1 MKYIG
6 FLNLVLW
13 VLFLPSIISGQTE
26 TAIHSLLLKES
37 NLEAVSQ
44 IEWKATSSHT
54 DQTTGI
60 THIYTRQTMN
70 GQPIIGTESSFHFDN
85 SKSKANFSN
94 VQFREQSKLTMSSQV
109 VAVSEMSK
117 SDLLLEIAQHLEIPS
132 HKLNIQIIEEDN
144 VNRKAV
150 LHADNIAEGD
160 IPFEGVLYFD
170 DNGEL
175 KYAYSVQINVK
186 NSTDWWEV
194 IINSMTGEIID
205 KANYTISCA
214 PTSFENYSR
223 AAREKDH
230 NHSHCSD
237 HGHSFGSQNLK
248 AAATAQ
254 ECYLVYPY
262 PMESPYNGPQ
272 VMSNDPADTIASPY
286 GWHDTNGAIGAEY
299 TITRGNNVWAKE
311 DQNGDNEGTI
321 GFSPDGG
328 ANLVFNFPVNDNNDP
343 STFVAGAVTNLF
355 YWNNL
360 VHDVMHYYGFD
371 EASGNFQETNY
382 SGQGQGGDYVNA
394 DAQDSG
400 NCNANFSTP
409 PDGSNPRMQ
418 MYTCNNSNP
427 SHDSDLDNGVIVHEY
442 GHGISIR
449 LTGGA
454 GNSFCLQNDEQMG
467 EGWSDYFALMFTIE
481 PGDLGTDSRGIGN
494 YLIGAPINGDGIRPY
509 PYSTDLSINPQT
521 YDHIKTVSVPHG
533 VGSVWCTMLWEMTWG
548 LIEQYG
554 YDPDIYQGNGGNN
567 LALRLVTEA
576 LKLQPCSPGFVDG
589 RDAILR
595 ADTLLNGGVNSCIIW
610 NAFAKRGLG
619 VSADQGSNFD
629 EDDGTEAFDTPIGT
643 PANCLDNS
651 DFFVVVSDTD
661 VKSCDTFSYNL
672 YFYTNSGET
681 QKVGFALEGL
691 QDTVE
696 TIFSIDS
703 VDVPGDLVLQLIDTI
718 GLPAFTSLQFSVLA
732 SNGSETDTVDL
743 VLTKFGSP
751 SSVTL
756 LSPNLDTIISD
767 RPVYIDWE
775 PESESQSY
783 QLQIAS
789 DSSFT
794 SKYLDTIVSDTD
806 FDYISLAGIDHQYWR
821 VRGLSDCY
829 NGPYSDIW
837 SFRNQICGTTFLDP
851 GGESNYP
858 HNIDTVYVICPD
870 TDSASVIL
878 DFIEFSIF
886 ENSLSCQFDVIE
898 FYHGDQIDQ
907 NKHIGTFCQDD
918 IGILPNQGDLF
929 STDQTGCLT
938 VRFKSSSVNSS
949 SGWKAN
955 IQCVECPPI
964 ALEDIVITEESCE
977 NASDGAIN
985 ISVVDMNLDYT
996 FQLVDGNDTTSNT
1009 SGGFSGLDAKSYELI
1024 VFPTHF
1030 PQCADQFISTI
1041 SLPVR
1046 DVANLEIID
1055 GCAFDTSSQVSLTFN
1070 CGLNNLHSY
1079 ILPDSLT
1086 SETHEYENL
1095 IKGTY
1100 QIIVEDTINDLILF
1114 DSTILINPMEIDT
1127 VEWDTVRMH
1136 ASETHLYAGF
1146 ISSCPGVGELD
1157 VYQNSDRIAITDLD
1171 TSESVINVNSSILPN
1186 FMEVQFTITHTW
1198 TSDLNIFLKSPSG
1211 TLHPLFTSPSNCSQ
1225 DNINV
1230 TVTDTA
1236 SLNHLDYA
1244 VTCDISN
1251 TGNGNPGPPY
1261 AKTGQF
1267 KGQTALND
1275 LMATGISGAWTL
1287 VVVDRFN
1294 FDQGYIEEFSVHFT
1308 YNRATEWYTDPNGQN
1323 LIITGDT
1330 INPFSSVL
1338 TPGVSDTVQIYESC
1352 VFQGCNS
1359 KPIPITF
1366 MIYDDVV
1373 ELLDNMDDC
1382 NINQLTI
1389 DNTTISNFPNGTQVQ
1404 VNEVIHSS
1412 AVIDNTMNFIFSA
1425 GNSLEFTQG
1434 FEIQLGGALEAD
1446 VKPCEAP

>member
-1 MKYIG
+1 MIE
-6 FLNLVLW
+6 N
-13 VLFLPSIISGQTE
+13 
-26 TAIHSLLLKES
+26 ES
-37 NLEAVSQ
+37 NREIASQ
-44 IEWKATSSHT
+44 VKWKTTSSHF
-54 DQTTGI
+54 DQKSGI
-60 THIYTRQTMN
+60 THIYTRQIMD
-70 GQPIIGTESSFHFDN
+70 GQPIIGTESSFHFD
-85 SKSKANFSN
+85 SKKKSN
-94 VQFREQSKLTMSSQV
+94 YFNLQFREQSQLKMTSNLSS
-109 VAVSEMSK
+109 SHEMSHK
-117 SDLLLEIAQHLEIPS
+117 DLLFKIAQHLEIPS
-132 HKLNIQIIEEDN
+132 FKVNIIVLEVDN
-144 VNRKAV
+144 ENRSAI
-150 LHADNIAEGD
+150 LRADHIAEGN
-160 IPFEGVLYFD
+160 IPFKGVLYFD
-170 DNGEL
+170 NSGDL
-175 KYAYSVQINVK
+175 QYAYSVQLNVK
-186 NSTDWWEV
+186 NSPDWWEV
-194 IINSMTGEIID
+194 IINSKTGEIID

-237 HGHSFGSQNLK
+237 HGHSFGSQTLK

-418 MYTCNNSNP
+418 MYTCTNSNP

-449 LTGGA
+449 LTGGS

-481 PGDLGTDSRGIGN
+481 SGDLGTDSRGIGN

-509 PYSTDLSINPQT
+509 PYSTDLNINPQT
-521 YDHIKTVSVPHG
+521 YDDIKTVSVPHG

-554 YDPDIYQGNGGNN
+554 YDSDIYQGNGGNN

-589 RDAILR
+589 RDAILK

-643 PANCLDNS
+643 HANCLDNS
-651 DFFVVVSDTD
+651 DFFVVVSDKD
-661 VKSCDTFSYNL
+661 VKSCDTFTYNL
-672 YFYTNSGET
+672 NFFTNSGES
-681 QKVGFALEGL
+681 QKVGLTLEGL

-696 TIFSIDS
+696 TIFSVDS

-751 SSVTL
+751 
-756 LSPNLDTIISD
+756 
-767 RPVYIDWE
+767 
-775 PESESQSY
+775 
-783 QLQIAS
+783 
-789 DSSFT
+789 
-794 SKYLDTIVSDTD
+794 
-806 FDYISLAGIDHQYWR
+806 
-821 VRGLSDCY
+821 
-829 NGPYSDIW
+829 
-837 SFRNQICGTTFLDP
+837 
-851 GGESNYP
+851 
-858 HNIDTVYVICPD
+858 
-870 TDSASVIL
+870 
-878 DFIEFSIF
+878 
-886 ENSLSCQFDVIE
+886 
-898 FYHGDQIDQ
+898 
-907 NKHIGTFCQDD
+907 
-918 IGILPNQGDLF
+918 
-929 STDQTGCLT
+929 
-938 VRFKSSSVNSS
+938 
-949 SGWKAN
+949 
-955 IQCVECPPI
+955 
-964 ALEDIVITEESCE
+964 
-977 NASDGAIN
+977 
-985 ISVVDMNLDYT
+985 
-996 FQLVDGNDTTSNT
+996 
-1009 SGGFSGLDAKSYELI
+1009 
-1024 VFPTHF
+1024 
-1030 PQCADQFISTI
+1030 
-1041 SLPVR
+1041 
-1046 DVANLEIID
+1046 NLEIID

-1086 SETHEYENL
+1086 SEAHEYENL
-1095 IKGTY
+1095 VKGTY
-1100 QIIVEDTINDLILF
+1100 QVIVEDTINDLILF

-1157 VYQNSDRIAITDLD
+1157 VYQNSNRIAITDYD

-1211 TLHPLFTSPSNCSQ
+1211 TLHPLFISPTNCSQ

-1244 VTCDISN
+1244 VICDTSN

-1275 LMATGISGAWTL
+1275 LMATGISGVWTL

-1294 FDQGYIEEFSVHFT
+1294 YDQGYIEEFSIHFT
-1308 YNRATEWYTDPNGQN
+1308 YNKATEWFTDPNGQN
-1323 LIITGDT
+1323 LITTGDS
-1330 INPFSSVL
+1330 INPFYSVL
-1338 TPGVSDTVQIYESC
+1338 TPGVTDTVQIYESC

-1373 ELLDNMDDC
+1373 ELLDNMGDC
-1382 NINQLTI
+1382 NINKLSI
-1389 DNTTISNFPNGTQVQ
+1389 DNSTISDFPDGTQVK
-1404 VNEVIHSS
+1404 VNEIIHSS
-1412 AVIDNTMNFIFSA
+1412 AIIDNTMNFIFSA

-1446 VKPCEAP
+1446 VKPCEDP